1 MKKNYIRVTVLFL
14 AVLLC
19 LAMPAYA
26 VTYASDYIDGYNI
39 KVYASGK
46 QIVTDFEVDATGKMT
61 KVGASSIKIYEY
73 PYKDENLVNTKTEYS
88 TGMTATNCYGYG
100 NTIKYTGQSDMD
112 YMVVVT
118 IFARNAS
125 GSDSRTETHYVS
137 T

>member
-1 MKKNYIRVTVLFL
+1 
-14 AVLLC
+14 
-19 LAMPAYA
+19 
-26 VTYASDYIDGYNI
+26 
-39 KVYASGK
+39 
-46 QIVTDFEVDATGKMT
+46 MT

-73 PYKDENLVNTKTEYS
+73 QYKDENLVNTKTEYS
-88 TGMTATNCYGYG
+88 TGMTETNCYGYG